1 MADQKGS
8 LRQLYILQYL
18 YEQTDEEHPATTADI
33 IAYLSSNGISA
44 HRQTV
49 SEDIVQLVAFGID
62 IITERSRQNRYFYGS
77 RLFELAELK
86 MMVDAIQAARF
97 ITPGKSKKLIKKLSA
112 LTDVH
117 HAAELDRQLFL
128 SGVVKAT
135 NERILYTVNTIY
147 EAISTRRQL
156 RFKYYE
162 YTAEKKKVFK
172 HKGQVYAFSPY
183 DLVWHNDTYYVFGW
197 SKSHGKVIKFRVDRI
212 HQPKLTGESAHPKPE
227 DYDLTAYIK
236 RTFSMYED
244 EDCTVEL
251 LCENRLM
258 KSVVDRFGEDV
269 QVRQA
274 DSGHFIATVEV
285 SVSPTFFA
293 WVFTFAGE
301 IKILSPKSVADRYIE
316 QLTDALK
323 TQ

>member
-1 MADQKGS
+1 MAEQKGG
-8 LRQLYILQYL
+8 LRQLHILQYL

-33 IAYLSSNGISA
+33 IAYLSSKGISV

-49 SEDIVQLVAFGID
+49 AEDIGQLTAFGLD
-62 IITERSRQNRYFYGS
+62 IITERSRQNRYFYGA

-97 ITPGKSKKLIKKLSA
+97 ITPKKSKKLIKKLSA

-117 HAAELDRQLFL
+117 QAAELDRQLFL
-128 SGVVKAT
+128 SGVAKAT

-147 EAISTRRQL
+147 EAISTRRKL

-162 YTAEKKKVFK
+162 YTSEKKKVFK
-172 HKGQVYAFSPY
+172 HKGKIYAFSPY

-197 SKSHGKVIKFRVDRI
+197 SESHGKVIKFRVDRI
-212 HQPKLTGESAHPKPE
+212 HQPQLTGVEDHPKPE
-227 DYDLTAYIK
+227 DYDLPAYIK

-244 EDCTVEL
+244 DDCTVEL

-258 KSVVDRFGEDV
+258 KSIVDRFGEDV

-274 DSGHFIATVEV
+274 DSEHFIATVEV
-285 SVSPTFFA
+285 SVSPTFFS